1 MDFSLNFLRGY
12 FAFQGLF
19 ILSCCVLFCV
29 RRFLWR
35 RRKRQGKPY
44 LGFCPT
50 YTSAGN
56 ALHALQAIAQPRV
69 DHVLAEK
76 FDDEADDDAE
86 GEPDTPE
93 KHLHRQLR
101 RIRRGEKVERLT
113 VLRR

>member
-1 MDFSLNFLRGY
+1 MDLSLGFVRALY
-12 FAFQGLF
+12 VFVLV
-19 ILSCCVLFCV
+19 CCVLFYL

-35 RRKRQGKPY
+35 LRQRQGRRY

-56 ALHALQAIAQPRV
+56 ALQALQVMAQPRAE
-69 DHVLAEK
+69 HVLAEK
-76 FDDEADDDAE
+76 FDDEADDDDE

-93 KHLHRQLR
+93 KHLHRQLK

>member
-1 MDFSLNFLRGY
+1 MDFALGYVRGLY
-12 FAFQGLF
+12 AFVL
-19 ILSCCVLFCV
+19 LCCVLFGL

-35 RRKRQGKPY
+35 RTKRQGRRN

-56 ALHALQAIAQPRV
+56 ALQALQVMAQPRAGY
-69 DHVLAEK
+69 VLTEK
-76 FDDEADDDAE
+76 FDDTADDDDE
-86 GEPDTPE
+86 GGPDTPD

>member
-1 MDFSLNFLRGY
+1 MDFALGFLRGLY
-12 FAFQGLF
+12 AFVL
-19 ILSCCVLFCV
+19 ICCVVFGL

-35 RRKRQGKPY
+35 RRKRQGGRN

-69 DHVLAEK
+69 EFVLAEK
-76 FDDEADDDAE
+76 FDDEADDDDE

>member
-1 MDFSLNFLRGY
+1 MDFSLNFMRGY
-12 FAFQGLF
+12 FAFIGLF
-19 ILSCCVLFCV
+19 IFSCCVTFCV
-29 RRFLWR
+29 RRLLWK
-35 RRKRQGKPY
+35 RRKRQGRRN

-56 ALHALQAIAQPRV
+56 ALQALQVMAQPRV
-69 DHVLAEK
+69 VHVLAEK

-86 GEPDTPE
+86 GGPDSPE

-113 VLRR
+113 ILQR

>member
-1 MDFSLNFLRGY
+1 MDLSLGFVRALYVFVLVCG
-12 FAFQGLF
+12 
-19 ILSCCVLFCV
+19 VLFYL

-35 RRKRQGKPY
+35 LRKGQGRRH

-56 ALHALQAIAQPRV
+56 ALQALQVMAQPRAE
-69 DHVLAEK
+69 HVLAEK
-76 FDDEADDDAE
+76 FDDEADDDDE
-86 GEPDTPE
+86 GDPDHPG

-113 VLRR
+113 VLLR

>member
-12 FAFQGLF
+12 FAFNGLF
-19 ILSCCVLFCV
+19 IFSCCVLFCV

-35 RRKRQGKPY
+35 RRKRQGKRN
-44 LGFCPT
+44 LGFFPT

-56 ALHALQAIAQPRV
+56 ALQALQAIPEPRAEY
-69 DHVLAEK
+69 VLAEK
-76 FDDEADDDAE
+76 FDDEADDDDE
-86 GEPDTPE
+86 GEPDSPE
-93 KHLHRQLR
+93 RHLHRQLR